1 MKLKDILDKEVNN
14 RNNKDE
20 LCFENRPD
28 PLIIAKRY
36 NDEYIS
42 LICALFAYGK
52 ASLIVKFLDS
62 LDFDLLDK
70 SEKEIKEKLQ
80 NHYYRFQTGQD
91 VIAIFIALK
100 RLKEKSTL
108 NELFL
113 NGYDK
118 NSDVLEGIEYLISA
132 ILNSYEYNSQGYNFL
147 IGKPPKRD
155 KNNQIKQIGNAPY
168 KRWNMFLRWMVR
180 DDELDMGLWSGVD
193 KADLILPLDTHTFN
207 VSKNLGL
214 LDRKTYDLKSA
225 LLITEKLKEFDEDD
239 PIKYDFALYRLG
251 QEKIL

>member
-1 MKLKDILDKEVNN
+1 MNLKELLEKEVNS
-14 RNNKDE
+14 RNKKDE
-20 LCFENRPD
+20 LCPDNRPD
-28 PLIIAKRY
+28 PLIIAKKY

-52 ASLIVKFLDS
+52 ASFIIKFLS
-62 LDFDLLDK
+62 TLDFDLLNK
-70 SEKEIKEKLQ
+70 SEEEIKEKLQ
-80 NHYYRFQTGQD
+80 NHYYRFQTSD
-91 VIAIFIALK
+91 DIVAFFIALK
-100 RLKEKSTL
+100 RLKENSSL

-113 NGYDK
+113 KGYDR
-118 NSDVLEGIEYLISA
+118 NNNVLEGIEYLITS
-132 ILNSYEYNSQGYNFL
+132 ILEVNKYSSQGYNFL
-147 IGKPPKRD
+147 IGKAPKRD

-180 DDELDMGLWSGVD
+180 GDELDMGLWNGVN

-225 LLITEKLKEFDEDD
+225 LLITEKLKEFDSLD

-251 QEKIL
+251 QEKLV